1 MKNST
6 IHPEFHK
13 LQWELRLWTSF
24 SSPLTDSMT
33 FPSHKSL
40 RCLMCLLEGISRD
53 TEGGRMAQIK
63 PGCRPF
69 HECNPT
75 FFCTTTVLVS
85 RERFE
90 WRNKEQ
96 LGDMSVHAFHSQDA
110 NQILSHTDTS
120 LHLLTEQTFST
131 VVLIAVGSNLLQIQ
145 ELGHLSLSSPP
156 ILQPIS
162 LPHIY

>member
-1 MKNST
+1 
-6 IHPEFHK
+6 
-13 LQWELRLWTSF
+13 
-24 SSPLTDSMT
+24 
-33 FPSHKSL
+33 
-40 RCLMCLLEGISRD
+40 
-53 TEGGRMAQIK
+53 MAQIK

-162 LPHIY
+162 LPHIYQPQAHNKIHLVSETQTFGRKNTKKKEKRRRRGKLRGVCCLEIEDREETQKVS